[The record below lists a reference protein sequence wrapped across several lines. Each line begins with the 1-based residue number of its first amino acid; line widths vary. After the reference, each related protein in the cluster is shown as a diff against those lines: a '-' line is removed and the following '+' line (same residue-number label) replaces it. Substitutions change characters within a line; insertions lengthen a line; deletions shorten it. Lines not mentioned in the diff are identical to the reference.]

1 MELFFE
7 TMAWSAPFSSSL
19 ESLLLPLVEKLLH
32 PYIDT
37 SELRREKLRVGIWQ
51 GNIVLTDVA
60 LLGCEYR
67 RGS

>member
-1 MELFFE
+1 
-7 TMAWSAPFSSSL
+7 MAWSAPFSTSL